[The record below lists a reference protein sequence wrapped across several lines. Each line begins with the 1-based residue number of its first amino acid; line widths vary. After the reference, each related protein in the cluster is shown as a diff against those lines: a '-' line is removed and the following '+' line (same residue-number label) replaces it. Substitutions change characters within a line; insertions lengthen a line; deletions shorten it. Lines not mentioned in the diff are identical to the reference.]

1 MASRPPRSFMMAA
14 PTKDATMIPAIATAL
29 VDFCARNCRLVIA
42 AGALLMIIAAAY
54 DIEHFSITTD
64 VDALISRKL
73 PWHQRQLAFSQAFPQ
88 RGILAVVSAK
98 TPENA
103 TLAANELAQR
113 VSKRAD
119 LFRSVA
125 EPDSGE
131 FFERNCI
138 LFHSSSDV

>member
-1 MASRPPRSFMMAA
+1 MDGQPDPNSFVTGAL
-14 PTKDATMIPAIATAL
+14 TKDATMIPEIATAL
-29 VDFCARNCRLVIA
+29 VDFCARKSRLVIA
-42 AGALLMIIAAAY
+42 TSALLMITAAAY

-64 VDALISRKL
+64 VDALIDRKL

-113 VSKRAD
+113 ISKRSD
-119 LFRSVA
+119 LFRSV
-125 EPDSGE
+125 
-131 FFERNCI
+131 
-138 LFHSSSDV
+138 V